1 MTGRIILLRH
11 GQTYSNIDRI
21 MDTRPPGAELTERG
35 RGQAEDVGREL
46 AEFSAGRRVRFVCSI
61 ALRAQQTAMLA
72 SRAYAESADE
82 RDVPVE
88 VRVGL
93 HEVFA
98 GEHEMSGSEDTHREY
113 MVALRGWV
121 DGDPEARMPGGES
134 YADVLER
141 YQPVLEDIA
150 ADLGEDEDVVVVSH
164 GAAIRVVT
172 THACGVDPDFAYSGY
187 MPNCR
192 FTVMEPQGKP
202 FGQWTLKRWADTDV

>member
-11 GQTYSNIDRI
+11 GQTFSNIDRV

-46 AEFSAGRRVRFVCSI
+46 AELCAGRRVRFVCSI

-72 SRAYAESADE
+72 ARAFGETADE
-82 RDVPVE
+82 RNVPVE
-88 VRVGL
+88 VRTGL

-98 GEHEMSGSEDTHREY
+98 GDHEMSGSEDTHREY
-113 MVALRGWV
+113 MVALRGWL
-121 DGDPEARMPGGES
+121 DGDESARMPGGES
-134 YADVLER
+134 YVDVLER
-141 YQPVLEDIA
+141 YQPVLEDLA
-150 ADLGEDEDVVVVSH
+150 AELEDDEDIVVVSH

-172 THACGVDPDFAYSGY
+172 KHACGVDPDFAYTGY

-192 FTVMEPQGKP
+192 FTLMEPQGQS
-202 FGQWTLKRWADTDV
+202 FGQWTLKRWADTEV

>member
-1 MTGRIILLRH
+1 MRWPRRSSASSPSVPARVLLHCSSESLSAARKVAS
-11 GQTYSNIDRI
+11 GQ
-21 MDTRPPGAELTERG
+21 PL
-35 RGQAEDVGREL
+35 
-46 AEFSAGRRVRFVCSI
+46 
-61 ALRAQQTAMLA
+61 
-72 SRAYAESADE
+72 
-82 RDVPVE
+82 
-88 VRVGL
+88 
-93 HEVFA
+93 
-98 GEHEMSGSEDTHREY
+98 
-113 MVALRGWV
+113 

-150 ADLGEDEDVVVVSH
+150 AELGEDEDVVVVSH